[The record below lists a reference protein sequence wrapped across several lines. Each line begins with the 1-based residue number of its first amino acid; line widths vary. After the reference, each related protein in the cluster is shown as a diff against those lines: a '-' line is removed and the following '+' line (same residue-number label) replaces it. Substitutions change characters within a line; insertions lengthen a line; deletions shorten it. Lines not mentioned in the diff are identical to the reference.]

1 MSSFTTTHLRFSIV
15 VIELVGGEGLAT
27 CLSALQKFDVEII
40 VVLKEACPQLQ
51 ARFDQ
56 VRFEIQNEPVP
67 LRRKS
72 GVALASGDVVAL
84 IEDTTLPGDSLL
96 NGLVSAFKDDNTLA
110 ASGPVLIANHLPSR
124 YQALACTEYGRYHPS
139 VIFDHPHQQ
148 SQKTVERLPGNFICY
163 RREALASILNEHS
176 EGLVEGVINQRL
188 LSKGGSLVMEP
199 MLANTYNAEDPWSG
213 RLATRF
219 HHGWIYAGGQAEQK
233 NLFAC
238 AVQLFKSLLLPAVL
252 SFRAI
257 RCMSGMNGIRH
268 PLKVR
273 LWICLLETFWSA
285 GEAVGSVSGAPKNME
300 HWR

>member
-1 MSSFTTTHLRFSIV
+1 MNPPASTHLRFSIV
-15 VIELVGGEGLAT
+15 VIELVGGEALAT
-27 CLSALQKFDVEII
+27 CLSALQKFDIEIF

-51 ARFDQ
+51 ARFDH
-56 VRFEIQNEPVP
+56 VRFEIRNQPVP

-110 ASGPVLIANHLPSR
+110 ASGPVLIGNSLPSR

-139 VIFDHPHQQ
+139 VLFDHPHQQ
-148 SQKTVERLPGNFICY
+148 SRTVERLPGNFICY
-163 RREALASILNEHS
+163 RREVLASVLSEYS

-188 LSKGGSLVMEP
+188 LSEGGSLVMEP
-199 MLANTYNAEDPWSG
+199 MLANTYGAEDQCSG

-219 HHGWIYAGGQAEQK
+219 HHGWIYAGGQAKQK
-233 NLFAC
+233 NVFAC
-238 AVQLFKSLLLPAVL
+238 AVQFLKSLLLPTVL

-257 RCMSGMNGIRH
+257 RCMRGMNEIRH
-268 PLKVR
+268 PLKVS

>member
-15 VIELVGGEGLAT
+15 VIELVGGEALAT

-51 ARFDQ
+51 ARFDH

-257 RCMSGMNGIRH
+257 RCMPGMNGIRH

>member
-51 ARFDQ
+51 ARFDH

-96 NGLVSAFKDDNTLA
+96 NGLVSAFKDYNTLA

-139 VIFDHPHQQ
+139 VLFNHSHQQ
-148 SQKTVERLPGNFICY
+148 SRKVERLPGNFICY

-213 RLATRF
+213 HLATRF

-257 RCMSGMNGIRH
+257 RCMSGMNEIRH